1 MIYRRDTEVYKK
13 RRGTGDGRWR
23 LEMVRFA
30 GTPDFR
36 VDAIDPYSDRLSGGG
51 LDTKPGKAPGF

>member
-1 MIYRRDTEVYKK
+1 
-13 RRGTGDGRWR
+13 
-23 LEMVRFA
+23 MVRFA

-36 VDAIDPYSDRLSGGG
+36 VDAIDPYSDRLGGGG